1 MSVEKGVEELVQHY
15 LKSAEDK
22 AVFMTANDLAKLVR
36 DVGHKAAMLGYALG
50 MKTAKRTQSKDLEI
64 AELSVKELTE
74 RVKELETQMIAMNQ

>member
-15 LKSAEDK
+15 LKSAEGK
-22 AVFMTANDLAKLVR
+22 AVFMTTNDLAKLVR
-36 DVGHKAAMLGYALG
+36 DVGHKAAMLGYDLG

-74 RVKELETQMIAMNQ
+74 RVKELETQMIAMSQ